1 MYQRARDYREL
12 ANGPN
17 GTETLARDRNDGDS
31 RRGKQGWD
39 IKMTVTDRER
49 MRRDR
54 ERGQRE
60 DDEGQRERTTSSI
73 AQS

>member
-1 MYQRARDYREL
+1 VYRILRCTSE
-12 ANGPN
+12 P
-17 GTETLARDRNDGDS
+17 ARDRNDGDS
-31 RRGKQGWD
+31 QREKLGWD

-54 ERGQRE
+54 EKDRE
-60 DDEGQRERTTSSI
+60 GDEGQRERTTSSI